1 MEAEPLVDQYILQYF
16 LSGQAIII
24 EVILLIVL
32 LLVYGFVMCAEM
44 AFSSLTPDNINE
56 LEEQETKSSKLVLA
70 CCQNP
75 KLFTSAFITLK
86 IFLITGIIIVAT
98 LLTLYFGSGFAFFGL
113 AILIEI
119 VLLTILLLLTGEL
132 LPARVIQNRT
142 TGILSIAV
150 YPVVFMGK
158 LLRPFYIFL
167 PSNISEIRNL
177 NKSNISIED
186 LSEMLDLSTPQSN
199 DANILN
205 GIMRFGDTNVKE
217 IMKSRVDVVAV
228 DVNTNFK
235 DLVNVIIESGYSRLP
250 VYSESF
256 DDIIGILYI
265 KDLLPS
271 IYQHKEEYKWQ
282 NMIRPA
288 YYVPE
293 TKKINDLLNGFQANK
308 THMAIINDE
317 YGGTYGIV
325 TMEDILEEIVGEIK
339 DESEEEE
346 IHYSRLDEYNYLF
359 DGKVLLNDFYK
370 VVQIKDDYFDKD
382 KGDADTLA
390 GFILNLKGE
399 LPVKNDIITYQ
410 QFTFKIESVDERRIK
425 QIKVTFNPEVSN
437 GNEK

>member
-1 MEAEPLVDQYILQYF
+1 M
-16 LSGQAIII
+16 
-24 EVILLIVL
+24 
-32 LLVYGFVMCAEM
+32 YGFVMSAEM
-44 AFSSLTPDNINE
+44 AFSSLTPENIND
-56 LEEQETKSSKLVLA
+56 LEKQESKTSRIILT
-70 CCQNP
+70 CCQQP
-75 KLFTSAFITLK
+75 KLFTSAIITLK
-86 IFLITGIIIVAT
+86 IILISSVIIIST
-98 LLTLYFGSGFAFFGL
+98 LLTLYFSSGFKYVGL
-113 AILIEI
+113 SIVIEV
-119 VLLTILLLLTGEL
+119 VLLTIILLFIGECLPVKIIHNRNTGVL
-132 LPARVIQNRT
+132 AFTI
-142 TGILSIAV
+142 
-150 YPVVFMGK
+150 YPIIFTGK
-158 LLRPFYIFL
+158 LLRPFYLFL
-167 PSNISEIRNL
+167 PSNIADIRNL
-177 NKSNISIED
+177 NKANISIEE

-228 DVNTNFK
+228 DVSTNFK

-250 VYSESF
+250 VYSENF

-293 TKKINDLLNGFQANK
+293 NKKINELLYGFQANK

-346 IHYSRLDEYNYLF
+346 IHYSKIDDYNYLF
-359 DGKVLLNDFYK
+359 DGKVLLNDFFK
-370 VVQIKDDYFDKD
+370 VVQIKDDLFDKD

-399 LPVKNDIITYQ
+399 LPGKNEIITYH
-410 QFTFKIESVDERRIK
+410 QFTFKIEAVDDRRIK
-425 QIKVTFNPEVSN
+425 QIKVTINLENSN
-437 GNEK
+437 ENEK

>member
-16 LSGQAIII
+16 FSGQAITI
-24 EVILLIVL
+24 EVILLTVFLLIYGIV
-32 LLVYGFVMCAEM
+32 MSAEM
-44 AFSSLTPDNINE
+44 AFSSLTPENIND
-56 LEEQETKSSKLVLA
+56 LEEHESKTSRFILT
-70 CCQNP
+70 CFQQP
-75 KLFTSAFITLK
+75 KLFTSAIITLK
-86 IFLITGIIIVAT
+86 IILISGIIIFST
-98 LLTLYFGSGFAFFGL
+98 LLTLYFSSGFKFVG
-113 AILIEI
+113 ISIVIEV
-119 VLLTILLLLTGEL
+119 VLLTIILLFIGEC
-132 LPARVIQNRT
+132 LPVKIIHNRN
-142 TGILSIAV
+142 TGILAFAV
-150 YPVVFMGK
+150 YPIIFMGK
-158 LLRPFYIFL
+158 LLRPFYLFL

-177 NKSNISIED
+177 NKANISIED

-228 DVNTNFK
+228 DVSTNFK

-250 VYSESF
+250 VYSENF

-271 IYQHKEEYKWQ
+271 IYQHKEEYQWQ

-293 TKKINDLLNGFQANK
+293 NKKINELLYGFQANK

-346 IHYSRLDEYNYLF
+346 IHYSKIDDYNYLF
-359 DGKVLLNDFYK
+359 DGKVLLNDFFK
-370 VVQIKDDYFDKD
+370 VVQIKDDLFDKD

-399 LPVKNDIITYQ
+399 LPGKNEIITYQ
-410 QFTFKIESVDERRIK
+410 QFTFKIEAVDNRRIK
-425 QIKVTFNPEVSN
+425 QIKVTINPEDSN